1 MPWFSSNKYSQDEK
15 QITSDRIKKLTSSVG
30 LQTLSFTES
39 VIVTD
44 AIIDKRGSDGDISL
58 YQVYEVLNQL
68 KNEGKISKYDR
79 DGIMKRFEKYY
90 IDNK

>member
-1 MPWFSSNKYSQDEK
+1 MSWFSSNKYPHDDK
-15 QITSDRIKKLTSSVG
+15 QITTDQVKKLTSSVN

-39 VIVTD
+39 VIITD
-44 AIIDKRGSDGDISL
+44 AIIEKRGSDGDISL

-79 DGIMKRFEKYY
+79 DGIMKRFKEYFEE
-90 IDNK
+90 

>member
-1 MPWFSSNKYSQDEK
+1 MSWFSSNKYSQDEK

-39 VIVTD
+39 VIVAD
-44 AIIDKRGSDGDISL
+44 VIIDKRGSDGDISL